1 MRTAK
6 GEPGMPNDEL
16 AVGIATFPTP
26 YPEMTGIG
34 PIDVEAVRQWMD
46 DKEEWEAANGHC

>member
-1 MRTAK
+1 
-6 GEPGMPNDEL
+6 MPNDEL

-34 PIDVEAVRQWMD
+34 PLDVEAVRQWMD
-46 DKEEWEAANGHC
+46 DTEEREAANGPC